1 MHVGH
6 QFELRSC
13 HLSQIEKDSI
23 ALKLNNEIPITRIVK
38 DIRDSYDDKLER
50 IHLTLRKDIHNIA
63 EKYNIHCKKASSDV
77 VNTEAL
83 IHELGDSV
91 LYYKSQNTICE
102 KYRSLQKDDFFLIIM
117 NDAQWGK
124 I

>member
-1 MHVGH
+1 M
-6 QFELRSC
+6 
-13 HLSQIEKDSI
+13 
-23 ALKLNNEIPITRIVK
+23 
-38 DIRDSYDDKLER
+38 
-50 IHLTLRKDIHNIA
+50 
-63 EKYNIHCKKASSDV
+63 HCKKTSSDV

-117 NDAQWGK
+117 NDVQK
-124 I
+124 DMLINFSDDLKFFYCLFSVCFP